1 MFILQIKTK
10 INKNYK
16 LKKILYK
23 IAIKNKYKI

>member
-10 INKNYK
+10 INKNCK
-16 LKKILYK
+16 LEKILYK